1 MADRIG
7 MLHLHYR
14 VGLSAGESAG
24 ESALAPA
31 LTAGLDRAIQAGLGA
46 ALAPRLAALAG
57 DERAVVVVRELH
69 APLRLAVDD
78 CTLDSHVVDLF
89 SRACVDA
96 MATLLSANPSTD
108 TVMRFADETAFAGA
122 FVAALLDG
130 SAWRLW
136 YFGAF
141 HRYRRD
147 GVGATVAALVREAGV
162 APLPLFGWL
171 ARQGHLPRLLVH
183 LPPAQ
188 ARGLLGHAAAPGM
201 PAGPGSGDGN
211 AVLVDAARRLLAA
224 LDGIAEGPAPAVLDE
239 RIAAFLAER
248 PVGPDWRSRASLSAW
263 VAQLLRFVLRLAPGD
278 AREFPAPGVDALRGL
293 LAGPLDWLDGAAIL
307 DALCTRPGHAGRPAI
322 AAGTAGAPRHL
333 LSPRQERILV
343 QLARRLRDRT
353 LVLPD
358 GAGADTLFVT
368 LMAAAAADMDDDA
381 AGAGIA
387 TIVDL
392 ALRAWHGRAAH
403 DHAAVAG
410 GSDPVAALRAAGPA
424 ALDLLAALR
433 ALDNAGA
440 APDDMGPMAGV
451 LLLARAVNDLR
462 LHALARHAGVPV
474 APMMAALARLWAGVP
489 VPASPVTALW
499 CGEDDGDD
507 IALDRHGPALAGLR
521 EALATL
527 LADRRMI
534 EDAGAALVDR
544 DAAALAPLLPG
555 CAVAADVAAI
565 GALLLRGWGHW
576 LPGMAA
582 SGPLFLLERTVR
594 RGGCVV
600 LDERRLAVEL
610 DPAPFDVVLR
620 MAGYLAPLGPVAWL
634 GGRTVDFTV
643 RGQARAVPP

>member
-14 VGLSAGESAG
+14 VGLAAGESAG

-69 APLRLAVDD
+69 APLCLAVDD

-89 SRACVDA
+89 SRACCDA
-96 MATLLSANPSTD
+96 MTTLLSTNPSTD

-183 LPPAQ
+183 VPPAQ
-188 ARGLLGHAAAPGM
+188 ARGLLDHAEASGM
-201 PAGPGSGDGN
+201 PAGPGPGDGN
-211 AVLVDAARRLLAA
+211 AVLVAAARRLLAA
-224 LDGIAEGPAPAVLDE
+224 LGGIAEGPAPGVLDE

-263 VAQLLRFVLRLAPGD
+263 VGQLLRFVLRLAPGD
-278 AREFPAPGVDALRGL
+278 ALELPATGVDALRGL

-307 DALCTRPGHAGRPAI
+307 DGLCTRPGHAGRPAI
-322 AAGTAGAPRHL
+322 ASGTAAAPRQL

-343 QLARRLRDRT
+343 ELARRLRDRT

-368 LMAAAAADMDDDA
+368 LMAAAAAEMDDDA

-410 GSDPVAALRAAGPA
+410 ASDPVAALRAAGPA
-424 ALDLLAALR
+424 ALDLLATLR
-433 ALDNAGA
+433 ALDDAGA
-440 APDDMGPMAGV
+440 APDDTGPMAGV

-474 APMMAALARLWAGVP
+474 APLMAALARLWAGIP

-499 CGEDDGDD
+499 CGEDDGGDTT
-507 IALDRHGPALAGLR
+507 LDRHGQALAALR

-527 LADRRMI
+527 LADRRMV
-534 EDAGAALVDR
+534 EDGGAALVDR

-555 CAVAADVAAI
+555 CAVAADVAVI

-594 RGGCVV
+594 RGGSVV

-634 GGRTVDFTV
+634 GGRTVHFTV
-643 RGQARAVPP
+643 RDQARAVPP

>member
-14 VGLSAGESAG
+14 VAQVAGETAG
-24 ESALAPA
+24 GTALAPA

-57 DERAVVVVRELH
+57 DDRAVVVVRELH

-78 CTLDSHVVDLF
+78 CALDSHVVELF
-89 SRACVDA
+89 SRACFDA
-96 MATLLSANPSTD
+96 MTTLLSTNPSTD

-147 GVGATVAALVREAGV
+147 GFGATVAALVREAGV

-171 ARQGHLPRLLVH
+171 ARHGHLPRLLVH

-188 ARGLLGHAAAPGM
+188 ARGLLGDAATPGT
-201 PAGPGSGDGN
+201 PAGPGSDDGT
-211 AVLVDAARRLLAA
+211 AVLVDAARRLLA
-224 LDGIAEGPAPAVLDE
+224 GIAEAPAPAVLDQS
-239 RIAAFLAER
+239 IAAFLAER

-278 AREFPAPGVDALRGL
+278 ALDLPAPGADALRAL
-293 LAGPLDWLDGAAIL
+293 LAGPLDWLDGGAIL
-307 DALCTRPGHAGRPAI
+307 DGLCTRPRAGQPAI
-322 AAGTAGAPRHL
+322 APASAGAPRQL

-353 LVLPD
+353 LILPD
-358 GAGADTLFVT
+358 GASTDTLFVT
-368 LMAAAAADMDDDA
+368 LMAAAAAGIDDD

-387 TIVDL
+387 TVVDL
-392 ALRAWHGRAAH
+392 ALRAWHRGGTH
-403 DHAAVAG
+403 DDAGVAG
-410 GSDPVAALRAAGPA
+410 SGDPVPAMRAAGPA

-433 ALDNAGA
+433 AMDDAGA
-440 APDDMGPMAGV
+440 APDDTGPMAGV

-474 APMMAALARLWAGVP
+474 APLLAALARLWAGAP
-489 VPASPVTALW
+489 VLASPVTALW
-499 CGEDDGDD
+499 CGEEAGDD
-507 IALDRHGPALAGLR
+507 TALDRHGQALAELR

-527 LADRRMI
+527 LADRRMLD
-534 EDAGAALVDR
+534 DAGAALVDR
-544 DAAALAPLLPG
+544 DAGALAPLLPG
-555 CAVAADVAAI
+555 SAVAANVAAI

-582 SGPLFLLERTVR
+582 SGPLFMLERTVR
-594 RGGCVV
+594 RGGSVV